1 MPRPYPSE
9 FRARAAALVRAG
21 KPASTVAYELGV
33 SAGCIRSWVRQ
44 ERIDRGEIAGR
55 STSESAELRSAQ
67 KRIRELETELTILR
81 KASKFLA
88 EERPLPK
95 GFTR

>member
-1 MPRPYPSE
+1 MPRPHPSE
-9 FRARAAALVRAG
+9 FRSRAVAL
-21 KPASTVAYELGV
+21 V
-33 SAGCIRSWVRQ
+33 SAGCVGSWVRQ
-44 ERIDRGEIAGR
+44 ERIDRPEIAGR
-55 STSESAELRSAQ
+55 STSESAELRAAL

-81 KASKFLA
+81 QASKFLV